1 MIPKLK
7 IVPLSSIVPMME
19 YSETKVKYIQEI
31 IESSGNIGTPVSLV
45 DLPDKNFLLLDDSSI
60 LKVAKDFDIKFLP
73 AQLTNQNQ
81 IMDIRAEIFIENF
94 KPSLIEEFISI
105 FPRVAAIYPSRKEIK
120 QYQNQ
125 NDLKIVFS
133 GKKEKDIIVCFRNLN
148 SEMLPGAIFD
158 FFDYLKRSCRMTRK
172 IYSEKIRT
180 ANIRPNQNYWSFKI
194 AGLNFNHIKAA
205 VASQKYFPA
214 GLIRFD
220 YKCRVIG
227 IEYPIKVLNERVSIR
242 EKERFLYDL
251 VNFRLNNEQTEY
263 IEGGVYLL
271 NYLVKK

>member
-7 IVPLSSIVPMME
+7 IVPLSSIVPVME
-19 YSETKVKYIQEI
+19 YSETKVEYIKEI
-31 IESSGNIGTPVSLV
+31 IEASGNIGTPVSLI
-45 DLPDKNFLLLDDSSI
+45 DMPDKNFLLLDDSSI
-60 LKVAKDFDIKFLP
+60 LKVAEDFNIKFLP

-81 IMDIRAEIFIENF
+81 IMNIRAEIFVKNF
-94 KPSLIEEFISI
+94 KPGLIDEFISI
-105 FPRVAAIYPSRKEIK
+105 FPRVATVCTGRKGIK
-120 QYQNQ
+120 QYQN
-125 NDLKIVFS
+125 DLKIFFS
-133 GKKEKDIIVCFRNLN
+133 RKKEKDIVVCFRNFN

-172 IYSEKIRT
+172 IHSKKIRT
-180 ANIRPNQNYWSFKI
+180 ANIKPNQNYWSFKV

-205 VASQKYFPA
+205 VVSQKYFPA
-214 GLIRFD
+214 GLIHFD

-227 IEYPIKVLNERVSIR
+227 IEYPIKVLNEKVSIR